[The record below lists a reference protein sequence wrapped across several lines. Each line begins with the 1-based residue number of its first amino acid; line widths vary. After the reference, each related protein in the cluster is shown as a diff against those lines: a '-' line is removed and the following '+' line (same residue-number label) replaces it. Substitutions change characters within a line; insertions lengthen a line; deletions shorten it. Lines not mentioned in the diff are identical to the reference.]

1 MAVVELVVRTM
12 TTRENCRS
20 LFFVVISFLMASV
33 RRFVEF
39 CVFKKHVRTHVRYIY
54 IYKYIPNTFIAFN
67 EISFPRSWA
76 T

>member
-54 IYKYIPNTFIAFN
+54 I
-67 EISFPRSWA
+67 
-76 T
+76 